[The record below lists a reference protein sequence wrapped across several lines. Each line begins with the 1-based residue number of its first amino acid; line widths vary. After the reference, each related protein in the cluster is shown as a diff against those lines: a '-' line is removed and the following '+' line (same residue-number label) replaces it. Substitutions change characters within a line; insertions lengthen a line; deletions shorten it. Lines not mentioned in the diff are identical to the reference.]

1 MITTMSIMQNNTTIK
16 PLKKTNMQKIYI
28 SGKITGMVD
37 EARILFDKAE
47 VKLKEMGFHPI
58 NPMNLPDNH
67 DKKWTSY
74 LKVCIKAMCD
84 CDSIYMLEN
93 WRMSKGA
100 GLEYFLAKKLNMDI
114 IYESQK

>member
-1 MITTMSIMQNNTTIK
+1 
-16 PLKKTNMQKIYI
+16 MQKIYI
-28 SGKITGMVD
+28 SGKITCMVD

-47 VKLKEMGFHPI
+47 IKLKEMGFHPI